1 MAHNANVAR
10 GASCPPPRCHG
21 CGVGIRPAR
30 MMDRGVWCALLPS
43 PTRVLPCALRREPR
57 APPINPFPCPI
68 PGSGGDGD
76 CTVWWWSAVVVCS
89 CVSGMSERRSG
100 ASVGC
105 CLCCSCSQPP
115 PRSVW
120 EESERARAPRAY
132 SSPAEVGGPWESQGQ
147 EGREGA
153 CDCGVVLW
161 SLASK
166 GSISLS

>member
-1 MAHNANVAR
+1 MGAVQGPRAARESHQSGGLVGQFDGCANTTPRTRWHTTPMSPR
-10 GASCPPPRCHG
+10 GLRSPLRCHG

-68 PGSGGDGD
+68 PGSGGGGG
-76 CTVWWWSAVVVCS
+76 CAVWWWSAVVVCS

-105 CLCCSCSQPP
+105 CLWCSQPP
-115 PRSVW
+115 LDQLYIDMGLV
-120 EESERARAPRAY
+120 
-132 SSPAEVGGPWESQGQ
+132 
-147 EGREGA
+147 
-153 CDCGVVLW
+153 
-161 SLASK
+161 
-166 GSISLS
+166 ISYKL